1 MEFHTP
7 VLATETIT
15 ALDVKENGIYIDAT
29 LGHGGHTLEILK
41 KGGIVYG
48 FDQDPTNLQL
58 ATTRIKAAGFESK
71 FFPIHANFIEIES
84 IAKKKIG
91 QKVDGLIADLGL
103 SQSQQVGQGRGFSFN
118 DDLSLDMRLD
128 PENQELTAENII
140 NTCDYD
146 ELFEI
151 FTKLAQEQYAKPL
164 ILKIIRERQKKPITT
179 GSRLADIIREYYNDH
194 HLRSKIDPSTK
205 IFLALRIYVNDE
217 STNLKKIL
225 FQSLNVVKKDGV
237 VAIITFHSGEDR
249 IVKQFIR
256 DHSLQKLV
264 IENKK
269 SAKASFVE
277 TKTNPLS
284 RSATLR
290 SYKII

>member
-1 MEFHTP
+1 
-7 VLATETIT
+7 
-15 ALDVKENGIYIDAT
+15 
-29 LGHGGHTLEILK
+29 
-41 KGGIVYG
+41 
-48 FDQDPTNLQL
+48 
-58 ATTRIKAAGFESK
+58 
-71 FFPIHANFIEIES
+71 
-84 IAKKKIG
+84 
-91 QKVDGLIADLGL
+91 
-103 SQSQQVGQGRGFSFN
+103 
-118 DDLSLDMRLD
+118 MRLD
-128 PENQELTAENII
+128 PETQELTAENII

-146 ELFEI
+146 ELFDI

-164 ILKIIRERQKKPITT
+164 ILKIIRERQKLPITT
-179 GSRLADIIREYYNDH
+179 GSRLADIIRDYYKDH

-225 FQSLNVVKKDGV
+225 FQSLNIVKKDGV

-256 DHSLQKLV
+256 DHSIQKLI

-269 SAKASFVE
+269 AAKASFAE